1 MDTTMPVLK
10 GVMRMESSRDRN
22 VCKESKH
29 KKQIR
34 ISAGYKDCQVVKKYL
49 TEKET
54 MKPLVSTPTIRFSG
68 HIRQGPEGV

>member
-1 MDTTMPVLK
+1 MDTTIPVHK
-10 GVMRMESSRDRN
+10 RVRHMKSGGTRN
-22 VCKESKH
+22 FCEDGKQ

-34 ISAGYKDCQVVKKYL
+34 RSAGYKDCQVVKKYL